1 MNISFDSL
9 IPGLKQYAVS
19 MSPNINKLINENLEW
34 EETSRFRPC
43 DFAHVERN
51 MSIDD
56 ALQPYQADIRA
67 TKGSTVFS
75 GVETHLQDGMILNK
89 FEQKDLDQFV
99 DTQMFQY
106 RELGKNVTEQMLFG
120 MIMNELIIPKVKEN
134 LNTVA
139 FKGVRVEPT
148 AGQAAPMLTTF
159 TGYNKR
165 FTDAIT
171 GHYVTPFATGTI
183 TPSNIVDAV
192 ILGCESI
199 PSWLRYKKGKVK
211 MSKTNVQRF
220 INKQIADNRY
230 TYTPGQDQLPYMQVP
245 GYNKTLMG
253 LDSMEGSNRIIIE
266 LDEFPAMNIP
276 TRRNLSILPTLRVHQ
291 FDMFTMH
298 VYAPMTRAF
307 GLTYHEVLFVNDQA

>member
-1 MNISFDSL
+1 MNISFDQL

-19 MSPNINKLINENLEW
+19 MSPDIKKLINENLEW
-34 EETSRFRPC
+34 EDTSRFRPA
-43 DFAHVERN
+43 DFAHIERN
-51 MSIDD
+51 MTIDD
-56 ALQPYQADIRA
+56 VLQPYQADIRA
-67 TKGSTVFS
+67 TKSNTTFS
-75 GVETHLQDGMILNK
+75 GVETHLEDGMILTK
-89 FEQKDLDQFV
+89 FEQKDLDQFT
-99 DTQMFQY
+99 DTQMYQY
-106 RELGKNVTEQMLFG
+106 RELGKTVTEQALYG
-120 MIMNELIIPKVKEN
+120 MIMNQLILPKVKEN

-148 AGQAAPMLTTF
+148 TGQSAPMLTTF
-159 TGYNKR
+159 TGFNKR
-165 FTDAIT
+165 FSNAID
-171 GHYVTPFATGTI
+171 GHFVTPFATGPI
-183 TPSNIVDAV
+183 TPNNIVSSV

-220 INKQIADNRY
+220 INKQIADNHY
-230 TYTPGQDQLPYMQVP
+230 TYTPTNDQGAYMMVP
-245 GYNKTLMG
+245 GYNKDLVG

-276 TRRNLSILPTLRVHQ
+276 TRRNMPILPTLRVHQ

-307 GLTYHEVLFVNDQA
+307 GLTQYEVLFVNDQN